1 MLPKVSF
8 IFVLLFGVCVCQDLS
23 IKEEIIQDE
32 DDAWVDPTDMFEWRP
47 SKTREDPVIEKVE
60 RLGNT
65 NGAVRPLS
73 TRLECSLQPSL
84 CFKNN

>member
-1 MLPKVSF
+1 MGSLGGKPNRAEMLPKFSF
-8 IFVLLFGVCVCQDLS
+8 IVVFLCGLCACQDLS

-47 SKTREDPVIEKVE
+47 SKIREDPVIEKVE

-65 NGAVRPLS
+65 NAVVRPLS
-73 TRLECSLQPSL
+73 TR
-84 CFKNN
+84 